1 MRAAPSLRRV
11 VASPPR
17 VRPSR
22 ERVSS
27 QRLRAREDSIRAVPS
42 PRRVEPSPRRV
53 VASPPRVAPS
63 QERVSSQ
70 RLRAREDSIRVV
82 PSLRRVVP
90 SLRRGALRVESGPEM
105 QSMRGASIAC
115 ALTMALVAD
124 AEASRGYLGI
134 DVVVRPEGL
143 MVWRVLPG
151 PLDGTLLD
159 CASVARG
166 DLIVSIDGEAAS
178 IESWNAI
185 SARESGSK
193 VRIGYRVGEPRGWRG
208 EPNLAGE
215 ARELSVTL
223 DDESIWRGWCHSG
236 ELPPLRALELKADVD
251 CAALVR
257 ALDSMGPAA
266 RARGEKL
273 IASLDT
279 IAPTHGDP
287 ATPPLLRA
295 MMAEPAKSEA
305 LVRAAICD
313 ASDFRTTP
321 WRGGAK
327 LVLGLSG
334 NSGAPLPE
342 PHGAFKIERAED
354 GVNYLDFLL
363 NGARA
368 LFEQS
373 VARDPAPPSGLRSL
387 VVERLDELL
396 VRGPHS
402 RESMV
407 ALQAIPLMN
416 PAKAAAILAHFDVTD
431 EFSPSL
437 LSGEPSSVPDTIKTA
452 VEGSILA
459 AREIPQIG
467 WVVVGA
473 AGPNRY
479 DLGRIAAVLDL
490 GGDDTYAWKQAPG
503 QHRLVIDLAGNDVHT
518 GGEIGPGGSLGAISV
533 IDDRAGND
541 RYEGGALTAGTALG
555 VAAIVDRAGDDVY
568 SAGPWSLGAAAG
580 GVGAYIDFEG
590 RDQRQSGEFSQGCGY
605 YLGLGIAFDAAGDDV
620 SVADRYGLGSAAH
633 QSAGIAIDL
642 GGNDIYVGRT
652 AAHLGAAWDESLGYF
667 VDAAGDDSYR
677 ADGLSIGAAAQQAL
691 AIAIDRGGADQYR
704 AASVTIGAVADNEYH
719 FDAKGLGSF
728 AVFFDLAG
736 FDLYPMGRTNES
748 RIASPEGPRA
758 RLINHDSF
766 FLDEHSGPS
775 R

>member
-1 MRAAPSLRRV
+1 
-11 VASPPR
+11 
-17 VRPSR
+17 
-22 ERVSS
+22 
-27 QRLRAREDSIRAVPS
+27 
-42 PRRVEPSPRRV
+42 
-53 VASPPRVAPS
+53 
-63 QERVSSQ
+63 
-70 RLRAREDSIRVV
+70 
-82 PSLRRVVP
+82 
-90 SLRRGALRVESGPEM
+90 M

-402 RESMV
+402 RESMI

-568 SAGPWSLGAAAG
+568 SAGPWSLGAAAGGAGIVIDLAGSDRIAAEGMAIGVGGPSAVGAFVDLAGDDFATLGTRPSVYGVAGEHAGFGMGLGLGFRFAAAG

-775 R
+775 Q

>member
-1 MRAAPSLRRV
+1 
-11 VASPPR
+11 
-17 VRPSR
+17 
-22 ERVSS
+22 
-27 QRLRAREDSIRAVPS
+27 
-42 PRRVEPSPRRV
+42 
-53 VASPPRVAPS
+53 
-63 QERVSSQ
+63 
-70 RLRAREDSIRVV
+70 
-82 PSLRRVVP
+82 
-90 SLRRGALRVESGPEM
+90 M

-215 ARELSVTL
+215 AREMSVTL

-402 RESMV
+402 RESMI

-518 GGEIGPGGSLGAISV
+518 GGEIGHGGSLGAISV

-580 GVGAYIDFEG
+580 GAGIVIDLAGSDRIAAEGMSIGVGGPSAVGAFVD
-590 RDQRQSGEFSQGCGY
+590 
-605 YLGLGIAFDAAGDDV
+605 LAGDDLANMRASAWGSGSDSDLRRRAELAPTSTLKDATNASRASSAKGAATTSASGSPSTRRV
-620 SVADRYGLGSAAH
+620 TMSRLPTATGLVRRRINPQESLSISVETTSMSGAPPRILARPGTSRSATSSMRRATT
-633 QSAGIAIDL
+633 ATA
-642 GGNDIYVGRT
+642 RT
-652 AAHLGAAWDESLGYF
+652 ACPSARRRSRR
-667 VDAAGDDSYR
+667 SP
-677 ADGLSIGAAAQQAL
+677 SPSTAAAQISTAPPASPSARSRTTSTTSMPKDSDHSPSSSTSL
-691 AIAIDRGGADQYR
+691 VSISTRWDEPTR
-704 AASVTIGAVADNEYH
+704 AASRVRKVRE
-719 FDAKGLGSF
+719 
-728 AVFFDLAG
+728 
-736 FDLYPMGRTNES
+736 
-748 RIASPEGPRA
+748 
-758 RLINHDSF
+758 HD
-766 FLDEHSGPS
+766 
-775 R
+775 